1 MSNAEL
7 IVLRIDDANVAL
19 HWLNGHSK
27 HSCKQHV
34 SSLNR
39 TIPLR
44 SFMRDRVPCST
55 HLPNALNAIP
65 DVILVLEECGIH
77 CK

>member
-7 IVLRIDDANVAL
+7 IVIRIEDANVAS
-19 HWLNGHSK
+19 HWLNRHSK

-34 SSLNR
+34 SSVNR
-39 TIPLR
+39 TDLLR
-44 SFMRDRVPCST
+44 PFMPYRAPCST
-55 HLPNALNAIP
+55 HMPNTLNAVSH
-65 DVILVLEECGIH
+65 VILVLEECGIH